1 MTPHTRVAGRIV
13 VMGRRPLLRQAA
25 RDWPVVRDIDERTEP
40 GQVRSLMRAQFRLA
54 LGLALIVLAVVGGLP
69 LLFACFPAV
78 SRMRVAGIPVSW
90 LVLGVCVQPVWIVVA
105 RWHLRRAE
113 RIEQDFADVVARS

>member
-1 MTPHTRVAGRIV
+1 MTPHTRVAGRAV
-13 VMGRRPLLRQAA
+13 VTARRPLLQRAA
-25 RDWPVVRDIDERTEP
+25 RDWPEMRDIDERTEP
-40 GQVRSLMRAQFRLA
+40 WQVRTLMRAQFRLA
-54 LGLALIVLAVVGGLP
+54 LGLGLIVLAVVGGLP

-78 SRMRVAGIPVSW
+78 SRMRVAAIPVPC

-113 RIEQDFADVVARS
+113 RIEQDFAGVVVRS